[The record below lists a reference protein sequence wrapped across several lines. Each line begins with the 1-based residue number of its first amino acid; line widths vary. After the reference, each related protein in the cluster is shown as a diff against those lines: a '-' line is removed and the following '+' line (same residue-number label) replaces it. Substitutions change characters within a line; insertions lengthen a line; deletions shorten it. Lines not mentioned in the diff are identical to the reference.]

1 MNTRSVLIG
10 AAAGSTLM
18 FLLDPNG
25 GRRRRA
31 LVRDQLV
38 RATRRTRAGLRAAAR
53 DITNRS
59 SGMAAS
65 ARRRWNDRR
74 WNDISIDDARLVD
87 RVRAKLGHVSSHP
100 HAIRVEARDGHVT
113 LRGAILDADLER
125 VLSTVAHVRGVTSVN
140 NDLHAH
146 NTAEGVPSLQGTG
159 RRPGES
165 FDRVSRRWSPAT
177 RALVAAS
184 VIASGVVMAAGM
196 AARGS
201 HDWQHQY
208 ASR

>member
-1 MNTRSVLIG
+1 
-10 AAAGSTLM
+10 M

-38 RATRRTRAGLRAAAR
+38 RATRRTRAGLGAAAR

-59 SGMAAS
+59 SGIAAS
-65 ARRRWNDRR
+65 ARTRWNERR
-74 WNDISIDDARLVD
+74 WNDISIDDARVVD

-100 HAIRVEARDGHVT
+100 HAIRVEARAGHVT
-113 LRGAILDADLER
+113 LRGAILDAELER
-125 VLSTVAHVRGVTSVN
+125 VLSTVAHVRGVASVS
-140 NDLHAH
+140 NDLHVH
-146 NTAEGVPSLQGTG
+146 DTAEGVRSLQGTG

-165 FDRVSRRWSPAT
+165 FDRTSRRWSPAT

-184 VIASGVVMAAGM
+184 VVASGVVMAAGM

-208 ASR
+208 ATR